1 MYPDWLNSFNLAY
14 LIPTPIWPNLV
25 IHAQGTPVFLFYPA
39 LSGPPITVNPAN
51 LPMSNVQCPP
61 SSPGLQELHYIR
73 SYITFLLLLYKGP
86 RPRASFLTL
95 PDGPDG
101 PDGPVSSK
109 KAIAQSGQLVQQQ
122 PCCPC
127 LQSCHFL
134 SVSVSSWQFLSV
146 PKSLHFQVSS
156 SISPSLTLCLS
167 LSTNS
172 FTENV
177 RARPFDPFQTARTIG
192 SSRLVLS
199 PSFHSLVFFF
209 FSPTFAILLFSL
221 LSF

>member
-1 MYPDWLNSFNLAY
+1 MS
-14 LIPTPIWPNLV
+14 PN
-25 IHAQGTPVFLFYPA
+25 HCQSCQSA
-39 LSGPPITVNPAN
+39 
-51 LPMSNVQCPP
+51 NVQCPM
-61 SSPGLQELHYIR
+61 SPFFPRASGATLHQELHNFPTI
-73 SYITFLLLLYKGP
+73 IVQGAKAKGFFYMGFFT
-86 RPRASFLTL
+86 RASFLTL

-199 PSFHSLVFFF
+199 PSFHSLVFFL
-209 FSPTFAILLFSL
+209 SPTFAILLFSL